1 MLLLLAPGCS
11 IFHDLWFHGED
22 VATVRDSTDNVIDDC
37 SWFNDSNNCWNTI
50 AQAAAECLP
59 PSGETGV
66 FSIEPPKDPK
76 DTAAP
81 PLLGDCYYSTN
92 PSQGHIVK
100 LGSTITLPLDRPTL
114 NFNVEQPGGTD
125 CVTVTFPSGEDTLK
139 LTVEG
144 AGTFEQKQGNN
155 APIYI
160 CPDGTTIE
168 PTFSE
173 VASCNQGESHVPG
186 VALTSTDTELRATLS
201 GVAGDSI
208 TLFNCVYEP
217 KDTGEQD

>member
-22 VATVRDSTDNVIDDC
+22 VATVRDSTDDVIDDC
-37 SWFNDSNNCWNTI
+37 SWFEDPNNCWNTI
-50 AQAAAECLP
+50 AQAAATCLP
-59 PSGETGV
+59 ASGETGE
-66 FSIEPPKDPK
+66 FSIAKIPK

-81 PLLGDCYYSTN
+81 PELGDCYYLPTN
-92 PSQGHIVK
+92 PSNGYVVKFESPIV
-100 LGSTITLPLDRPTL
+100 LPLDRASL
-114 NFNVEQPGGTD
+114 DFNVEAPGGAD
-125 CVTVTFPSGEDTLK
+125 CVTVSFPDGQDTLK

-155 APIYI
+155 APVYI

-186 VALTSTDTELRATLS
+186 VALTSTETSLRATLS
-201 GVAGDSI
+201 GVTGDSI
-208 TLFNCVYEP
+208 TLFHCIYEP

>member
-1 MLLLLAPGCS
+1 VLLLLAPGCS

-22 VATVRDSTDNVIDDC
+22 VATVRDSTDDVIDDC
-37 SWFNDSNNCWNTI
+37 SWFEDPNNCWNTI
-50 AQAAAECLP
+50 AQAAATCLP
-59 PSGETGV
+59 PSGESGL
-66 FSIEPPKDPK
+66 FAKDPK
-76 DTAAP
+76 DTGGKT
-81 PLLGDCYYSTN
+81 PLLGDCYYWPEN
-92 PSQGHIVK
+92 PSQDYVVK
-100 LGSTITLPLDRPTL
+100 FASPFELPLDRATL
-114 NFNVEQPGGTD
+114 NFNVEAPGGTD
-125 CVTVTFPSGEDTLK
+125 CVTVSFPDGEDTLK

-155 APIYI
+155 APVYV

-186 VALTSTDTELRATLS
+186 VALTSTDTDLRATLS
-201 GVAGDSI
+201 GVTGDSI
-208 TLFNCVYEP
+208 TLFHCVWEP

>member
-22 VATVRDSTDNVIDDC
+22 HATVHDSTDNVIDDC

-66 FSIEPPKDPK
+66 FNIEDPKDPK
-76 DTAAP
+76 DTEAP
-81 PLLGDCYYSTN
+81 PLLGDCYYTPTN
-92 PSQGHIVK
+92 PSAGYVVK
-100 LGSTITLPLDRPTL
+100 LGTTITLPLDRATL
-114 NFNVEQPGGTD
+114 NFSVEAPGGTD
-125 CVTVTFPSGEDTLK
+125 CATVSFPDGEDTLK

-144 AGTFEQKQGNN
+144 VGTFEQKQGNN

-208 TLFNCVYEP
+208 TLFHCVYEP
-217 KDTGEQD
+217 PPDTKD